1 MGFVGLDP
9 QVMELDLGLRP
20 GQGRRPLEGGRV
32 TVLVG
37 QVQDLLAGLGNHR
50 REDRM
55 GGRTR
60 GEPDPAAE
68 AEDRIQH
75 RAHRVRER
83 TSVDDRGRGADRPT
97 PAEEARPVRLVLD
110 DPAGLLLDDGD
121 MGGPDRL
128 LVAGS
133 WSAGRQEGPD
143 LGDELGLHE
152 QVLEGRVRDIGRLG
166 REDDLGV

>member
-20 GQGRRPLEGGRV
+20 GEGGRPLEGGRV
-32 TVLVG
+32 AVLVG

-60 GEPDPAAE
+60 GEPDPAPE
-68 AEDRIQH
+68 AEDRIQDRSH
-75 RAHRVRER
+75 GVREW
-83 TSVDDRGRGADRPT
+83 TPVDDRGRGADRPT
-97 PAEEARPVRLVLD
+97 SAEEARPVRLVLD
-110 DPAGLLLDDGD
+110 DTTGLFLDDGD
-121 MGGPDRL
+121 MGGPDRP
-128 LVAGS
+128 LVARS
-133 WSAGRQEGPD
+133 WPAGRQEGPD

-152 QVLEGRVRDIGRLG
+152 QVLEGRMRDVGRLG
-166 REDDLGV
+166 CEDDLGV